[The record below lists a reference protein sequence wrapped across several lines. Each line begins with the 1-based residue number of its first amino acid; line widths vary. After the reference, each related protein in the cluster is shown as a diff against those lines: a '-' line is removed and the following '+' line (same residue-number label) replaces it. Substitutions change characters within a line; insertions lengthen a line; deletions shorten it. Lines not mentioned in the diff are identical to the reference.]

1 MADGYNTNNSGQFPA
16 NIRAAVKKE
25 GVSRKLRARG
35 LRYLEGIK
43 HGQKVEMPPRR
54 RKANFHLGN
63 FAGNALA
70 ELDALNARPL
80 TQRNAKRAA
89 LLQAARNRSKNPAYT
104 GIPYELNANKSKTR
118 RNGPNQTP
126 PSGFLKKELVAPELV
141 APKVVAPEVVA
152 PKVVAPELVA
162 PPAENLPI
170 KQNGMSGNNN
180 NLNAVLNGLPVKGA
194 VKPAANSA
202 ANSANAAAL
211 PAEANNQPTTVLGP
225 TSPVQA
231 NYSGY
236 VEPSEML
243 ASGKGYNYSKGRQ
256 SANTFEPSSNA
267 LLPGYGTGGKASN
280 INKGGINTNTNLQGP
295 LAFAPQESNF
305 ANAGTNTQEAAAARV
320 AEEKL
325 TGNSTG
331 ANWAQSG
338 TGLAQLAVAG
348 TKPDYTITIVNSTVP
363 AMPVMGKIGIT
374 IEPKIGGL
382 SMPSL
387 GMPSLGMPG
396 MPKMGM
402 PSWSGL
408 KMDLSWLVLPSFP
421 HFKLPETDI
430 KGMLGKFLAALPT
443 ITKDQILAALK
454 KGGKYAGIVLLSPLI
469 LAAWLWDHGFN
480 LNIKL
485 DGLTNGLISL
495 EDWFL
500 AGSHPAVKEIGR
512 KLKMATDIA
521 KRVVTNTIAEQELL
535 QRQVNQRTRTQESV
549 KQQILAS
556 LDSQIANIKTT
567 LANLSADIKQV
578 TVDPEYDNLINEID
592 FTGYKRKASN
602 SNNAVLMAELNLL
615 LDSIEKAFEGMAF
628 GEEMVVAKAN
638 VEKFKQIRKNF
649 DNMINLPQ
657 KIRNEIAKTAA
668 SAVGAKLKELGR
680 NARSRTAKFGYNLGQ
695 LFSRGK
701 NTIAS
706 LFGRQQTMSN
716 ANRLK
721 IEEAKSRLPQNPLM
735 AKQNPN
741 TFAKAS
747 AANAA
752 KSGGVG
758 TVTKKKS
765 IWNRVTG
772 LGGKIRNFI
781 TRKKSN
787 APVNLT
793 GPPSGGLTLR
803 SIQPSPA
810 AARTRKLRRFRR

>member
-1 MADGYNTNNSGQFPA
+1 MNFEPSSNATLSAFGTGGKASNINTGGIALNTNLRGPAAFAPA
-16 NIRAAVKKE
+16 N
-25 GVSRKLRARG
+25 S
-35 LRYLEGIK
+35 
-43 HGQKVEMPPRR
+43 
-54 RKANFHLGN
+54 N
-63 FAGNALA
+63 FANAGTNTQAAAAARAEEMKLTGNRTGANWGRTNA
-70 ELDALNARPL
+70 QLNAERVGS
-80 TQRNAKRAA
+80 TMMA
-89 LLQAARNRSKNPAYT
+89 
-104 GIPYELNANKSKTR
+104 
-118 RNGPNQTP
+118 
-126 PSGFLKKELVAPELV
+126 
-141 APKVVAPEVVA
+141 
-152 PKVVAPELVA
+152 
-162 PPAENLPI
+162 
-170 KQNGMSGNNN
+170 
-180 NLNAVLNGLPVKGA
+180 
-194 VKPAANSA
+194 AAN
-202 ANSANAAAL
+202 
-211 PAEANNQPTTVLGP
+211 T
-225 TSPVQA
+225 
-231 NYSGY
+231 NYSGGFK
-236 VEPSEML
+236 
-243 ASGKGYNYSKGRQ
+243 ASNAESV
-256 SANTFEPSSNA
+256 SNFEPSSNA

-295 LAFAPQESNF
+295 LALAPQESNF

-320 AEEKL
+320 AEMKKS
-325 TGNSTG
+325 GNSTG

-382 SMPSL
+382 SMPTL

-578 TVDPEYDNLINEID
+578 TVDPEYDNLIDEID

-615 LDSIEKAFEGMAF
+615 LDSIEKAYEGMAF

-741 TFAKAS
+741 IFAKAS

-793 GPPSGGLTLR
+793 GPPSGGLKLR